1 MQGLVKDGL
10 VSIRERARKGWFP
23 KDSNGGKSKHF
34 VFFVLSTNA
43 FYLEQS
49 ILFAPTAVF
58 CPRPHGVFHVKY
70 CAHLCLLGFEILG
83 WQTHK

>member
-1 MQGLVKDGL
+1 MGQSPLE
-10 VSIRERARKGWFP
+10 REQEKGDST
-23 KDSNGGKSKHF
+23 KDSKGGKSKHF

-49 ILFAPTAVF
+49 ILFAPIAVF